1 MVTTKRTIKRRWDK
15 TTNSLDRKCMN
26 FINYSW
32 RIIIDQNMIR
42 DGQFIV
48 EKMHEL
54 YIDSGKNIIDQSR
67 WSVKKLFLYFTE
79 ITSKWHEQV
88 QPSAFYMLH

>member
-1 MVTTKRTIKRRWDK
+1 
-15 TTNSLDRKCMN
+15 MN

-67 WSVKKLFLYFTE
+67 
-79 ITSKWHEQV
+79 
-88 QPSAFYMLH
+88 